1 MKKFIQSHPSTIT
14 GMELELGAV
23 SPKVAWDKMQVDH
36 RRKVAQLAPDTAQSK
51 YLAAK
56 AETDLDGRATL
67 RGIPPGTYWLSTV
80 GVDAASGDRHIHWDV
95 PTTIRAGQPS
105 RLTLSNINGTDA
117 NSAAP

>member
-1 MKKFIQSHPSTIT
+1 
-14 GMELELGAV
+14 V
-23 SPKVAWDKMQVDH
+23 QVDH

-67 RGIPPGTYWLSTV
+67 SGIAPGKYWLSTV

-95 PTTIRAGQPS
+95 PTAIQVGQTS
-105 RLTLSNINGTDA
+105 RLTLSNLNGTDV